1 MADPSRPEPVKSLR
15 GTVTRGETARGS
27 KSERV
32 AVFLETSEGRFL
44 LRRKGGP
51 VFADVTLE
59 RYVGH
64 VVECDGFL
72 VGATLLAGRIVRIG

>member
-1 MADPSRPEPVKSLR
+1 MPAPSRPEPVKNLR
-15 GTVTRGETARGS
+15 GEVTRGEYAKGS

-64 VVECDGFL
+64 SVECDGLL
-72 VGATLLAGRIVRIG
+72 VGTTLVARRILLIS